1 MGDAVIEEINK
12 EAKWDLVGAPN
23 ETQWKRSFRNLE
35 MMNTLQSKT
44 LEDVGV
50 SDQMEGNYSSCKNI
64 AVEVN
69 KICTLLRE
77 TQYLENATDFRPH
90 LRLGT
95 NIELSVTLVKFYEVV
110 FANLRENLPKILK
123 SEPSNINVIYSTLD
137 EESEKKKIDNCTIS
151 QIKSRIV
158 SLLENFINKNMWTE
172 MYKAEVVGKTKIKH
186 VEFYKHLLEI
196 YEDTIN

>member
-1 MGDAVIEEINK
+1 
-12 EAKWDLVGAPN
+12 
-23 ETQWKRSFRNLE
+23 

-90 LRLGT
+90 LGLGT

-137 EESEKKKIDNCTIS
+137 EESEKKKIDNYTIS

-158 SLLENFINKNMWTE
+158 SLLENFINKNTWTE